1 MKDDLLNLKKKID
14 EAKETVSELKGSRTY
29 LLKQLKEEFK
39 CTTIE
44 EAKEKKQALHTK
56 NERLQ
61 TQMET
66 ETNALYEKYDI
77 D

>member
-1 MKDDLLNLKKKID
+1 MKEDLLNFKRKIE

-39 CTTIE
+39 CTSIQE
-44 EAKEKKQALHTK
+44 GKEKKQTLHTK

-61 TQMET
+61 TQIET